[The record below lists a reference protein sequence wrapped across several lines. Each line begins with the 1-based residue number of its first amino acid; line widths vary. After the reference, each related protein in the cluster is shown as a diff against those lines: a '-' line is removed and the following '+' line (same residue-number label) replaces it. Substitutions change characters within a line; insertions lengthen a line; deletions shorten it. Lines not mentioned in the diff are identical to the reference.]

1 SIMVALNQLLCWDQY
16 FAIGGALRHVEFNP
30 TLGTMNCATFPASV
44 STAPVQAME
53 ISLYPAYNVLS
64 KMIYGDHKMRED
76 IMCIGGTSQWPATI
90 FRGTDQWGEA
100 FGYLLVDPIGGAIG
114 AFSGGDG
121 ISTGGQSRTPICKL
135 PNIEHTEQTFPLLF
149 LYRKE
154 VVDSGGAGQY
164 RGGMSAESC
173 FIPHG
178 TTRITHDT
186 LSSGNAMPTSSG
198 MMGGYPGSVNV
209 FKFTKDSDIQSRF
222 ARSELPSDIA
232 ELSGE
237 AVTLGLR
244 QQNFTQEKNDVYS
257 VIWTGAGGFG
267 DPLERDPEAVWRD
280 VIEHKAVSPEAA
292 KAIYGVVI
300 KRETLDTKATDTLR
314 QKMRQTRKAQRHV
327 SQKGFKPGAVLTTAL
342 VRTVTAKLAV
352 RKPPKGERTK
362 RWCCAGCSTD
372 FGPISA
378 NYKLGCAR
386 VDAPIAT
393 ANPNV
398 GDWKRYIDQK
408 PIFRQF
414 FCPGCGDLIENEIA
428 RWDDPL
434 LSDVEVK
441 L

>member
-1 SIMVALNQLLCWDQY
+1 M
-16 FAIGGALRHVEFNP
+16 
-30 TLGTMNCATFPASV
+30 
-44 STAPVQAME
+44 
-53 ISLYPAYNVLS
+53 
-64 KMIYGDHKMRED
+64 
-76 IMCIGGTSQWPATI
+76 
-90 FRGTDQWGEA
+90 
-100 FGYLLVDPIGGAIG
+100 
-114 AFSGGDG
+114 
-121 ISTGGQSRTPICKL
+121 
-135 PNIEHTEQTFPLLF
+135 
-149 LYRKE
+149 
-154 VVDSGGAGQY
+154 
-164 RGGMSAESC
+164 
-173 FIPHG
+173 
-178 TTRITHDT
+178 
-186 LSSGNAMPTSSG
+186 
-198 MMGGYPGSVNV
+198 
-209 FKFTKDSDIQSRF
+209 
-222 ARSELPSDIA
+222 
-232 ELSGE
+232 
-237 AVTLGLR
+237 
-244 QQNFTQEKNDVYS
+244 
-257 VIWTGAGGFG
+257 IWTGAGGFG

-300 KRETLDTKATDTLR
+300 KRETLDTKATETLR
-314 QKMRQTRKAQRHV
+314 QKMRQIRKAKRHA